1 MKKLSKIVALLLAGA
16 LTMLLFTACSGGGG
30 GGSFGHRDKDEEDR
44 AFGKFTSMTQ
54 ASGLTVNDENLQA
67 VADGHLQKDL
77 NSSVEIFGAKLVG
90 KVHVEGEDQKEL
102 TITVTGSYKYGYI
115 VNTILNEIQDAVGKK
130 RRAADHGGDDQPFA
144 AALDQAVEGKD
155 AALVVVVGLHGDQHV
170 LDCGHERH
178 GPDDERKCAQDHVLT
193 DGADAAV
200 VGDDGFHGVHGARAD
215 VAVDDAERNEQHTG
229 GEGDGTV
236 PALTLLVLETCLQ
249 FVVCHVDSLR
259 HLISVGTEIFYAV
272 FIYKS
277 SLAHRGALDNNPQLG
292 SIRLRR

>member
-16 LTMLLFTACSGGGG
+16 LTMLLFTACSGGG

-115 VNTILNEIQDAVGKK
+115 VNTILNEIQEEVGKK
-130 RRAADHGGDDQPFA
+130 ISGTKVDVKSNGSWTKLG
-144 AALDQAVEGKD
+144 
-155 AALVVVVGLHGDQHV
+155 VVV
-170 LDCGHERH
+170 RS
-178 GPDDERKCAQDHVLT
+178 
-193 DGADAAV
+193 
-200 VGDDGFHGVHGARAD
+200 
-215 VAVDDAERNEQHTG
+215 
-229 GEGDGTV
+229 DGT
-236 PALTLLVLETCLQ
+236 
-249 FVVCHVDSLR
+249 HSY
-259 HLISVGTEIFYAV
+259 IAV
-272 FIYKS
+272 AFQI
-277 SLAHRGALDNNPQLG
+277 RNPNPKK
-292 SIRLRR
+292 

>member
-16 LTMLLFTACSGGGG
+16 LTMLLFTACGGGG

-115 VNTILNEIQDAVGKK
+115 VNTILNEIQEEVGKK
-130 RRAADHGGDDQPFA
+130 ISGTKVDVKSNGSWTKLG
-144 AALDQAVEGKD
+144 
-155 AALVVVVGLHGDQHV
+155 VVV
-170 LDCGHERH
+170 RS
-178 GPDDERKCAQDHVLT
+178 
-193 DGADAAV
+193 
-200 VGDDGFHGVHGARAD
+200 
-215 VAVDDAERNEQHTG
+215 
-229 GEGDGTV
+229 DGT
-236 PALTLLVLETCLQ
+236 
-249 FVVCHVDSLR
+249 HSY
-259 HLISVGTEIFYAV
+259 IAV
-272 FIYKS
+272 AFQI
-277 SLAHRGALDNNPQLG
+277 RNPNPKK
-292 SIRLRR
+292 